1 MATQLW
7 TLCVKHPHDDFTD
20 FHPLA
25 RQTQLYTV
33 ASALL
38 LFVLVLKVGSNGGK
52 YITGE
57 MS

>member
-7 TLCVKHPHDDFTD
+7 TLYVKQPHGDFTD

-38 LFVLVLKVGSNGGK
+38 LFVLVLKVGHK
-52 YITGE
+52 
-57 MS
+57 

>member
-7 TLCVKHPHDDFTD
+7 TLYVKHPHDDFTD
-20 FHPLA
+20 FYPLA

-38 LFVLVLKVGSNGGK
+38 LFVFVLKVGNK
-52 YITGE
+52 RRKIFQA
-57 MS
+57 